1 MSRRQFTLGAV
12 LCGAA
17 LLFGIAPATAAPI
30 APVSLLP
37 ALDVYI
43 DALVAGHNAA
53 LACSAQ
59 WPAMKANEAGWAQAK
74 PILIATLWANDF
86 PIDFVRT
93 ATQRL
98 DAAPPAP
105 KPDCKNIDPA
115 LAGQLGWPSS
125 AGWVEVIESSLKGM
139 DLTVITDPI
148 PPATWTAIKDLVA
161 KALPGEKRLLDCVAV
176 MYPETLPQNVHDWD
190 EMIIKIGGDLAG
202 TGLPRDEISAT
213 LSGAETNQIWHR
225 VAPDGEAELRD
236 SCRNDKTVQQT
247 LANFGFTGLA
257 SEIEKLLPAASSDS
271 GSN

>member
-1 MSRRQFTLGAV
+1 VKGRQPKFGAV

-17 LLFGIAPATAAPI
+17 LLFAAMPAAAAPI
-30 APVSLLP
+30 APLSLLP

-43 DALVAGHNAA
+43 DALVSGHNAA
-53 LACSAQ
+53 LACSSV
-59 WPAMKANEAGWAQAK
+59 WPAMKANEAGWAEAK

-98 DAAPPAP
+98 YAPPPAA
-105 KPDCKNIDPA
+105 KPDCAHIDPA
-115 LAGQLGWPSS
+115 LAGSLGWPSS
-125 AGWVEVIESSLKGM
+125 AGWVEVIEEGLKGM
-139 DLTVITDPI
+139 DLTVITNPI
-148 PPATWTAIKDLVA
+148 APVTWNDIKGMIA
-161 KALPGEKRLLDCVAV
+161 KVLPDEKRLLDCVAV

-190 EMIIKIGGDLAG
+190 EMLVKLGGDLVG

-213 LSGAETNQIWHR
+213 LSAAEANQLWHR

-236 SCRNDKTVQQT
+236 SCRNDKTVQQS
-247 LANFGFTGLA
+247 LANFGFTGVA